1 MNKRVDKARDKE
13 EGRIEM
19 HKNIDKVRDQE
30 EGRIEMHKNINRI
43 RDQTEDRIKMHRRLA
58 EERRRAEERK
68 VYENNSYTK
77 RYLKSIDIDTGF
89 NVICI
94 CCAEFKSRY
103 ACTGIQVLSDSQQKK
118 YLIRN
123 DKRLVSKDGKL
134 YICKP
139 CRSQIDAN
147 KLPKKSEKKN
157 LKFSEI
163 PSFLRRN
170 LKKVTDYVKVLE
182 KRKLSTTNEENINQ
196 VLELNKLEAHLLKLV
211 IPFVR
216 IAHCQRGSY
225 LKVKGNLILIS
236 ANITHSLSKIL
247 PKEQN
252 ILPVCFKRKMEYKGN
267 FLEEM
272 IDKNK
277 VDLYFKFFKNYNP
290 LYKDILMEEERIDK
304 FQTECQQVV
313 ERFEDAE
320 VETVKLEPDDGD
332 SHSDTDTETSYDNC
346 ENFEGF
352 NIPEEEE
359 ETYFFRDQST
369 VFCNKYEEDISVP
382 SVANRLANIIVDVE
396 IANNIDSESY
406 EPENMDVNE

>member
-1 MNKRVDKARDKE
+1 
-13 EGRIEM
+13 M
-19 HKNIDKVRDQE
+19 H
-30 EGRIEMHKNINRI
+30 M
-43 RDQTEDRIKMHRRLA
+43 
-58 EERRRAEERK
+58 
-68 VYENNSYTK
+68 
-77 RYLKSIDIDTGF
+77 KS
-89 NVICI
+89 N
-94 CCAEFKSRY
+94 
-103 ACTGIQVLSDSQQKK
+103 
-118 YLIRN
+118 
-123 DKRLVSKDGKL
+123 
-134 YICKP
+134 
-139 CRSQIDAN
+139 
-147 KLPKKSEKKN
+147 KN
-157 LKFSEI
+157 LQ
-163 PSFLRRN
+163 FLLLMPLPYKTVIRTIIRADQ
-170 LKKVTDYVKVLE
+170 LLHYD
-182 KRKLSTTNEENINQ
+182 TTNEENINQ

-216 IAHCQRGSY
+216 IAHCQSGSY

-304 FQTECQQVV
+304 FQTECQQVA

-406 EPENMDVNE
+406 EPENMDVNDENFVHETQKLLNEKASRLLDLVYKQTCDNVNNLN